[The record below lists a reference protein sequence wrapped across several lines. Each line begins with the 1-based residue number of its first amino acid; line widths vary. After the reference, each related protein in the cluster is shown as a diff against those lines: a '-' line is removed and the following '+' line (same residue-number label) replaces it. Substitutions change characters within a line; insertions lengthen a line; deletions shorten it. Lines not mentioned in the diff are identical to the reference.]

1 MNLTQTAFIFAA
13 VFGTMTVL
21 PLASTYA
28 DVADMPSN
36 ETVAS
41 QPSPQGSS
49 VGPYDGADYE
59 AARHQYN
66 N

>member
-1 MNLTQTAFIFAA
+1 MNFTQTAFIFAA
-13 VFGTMTVL
+13 VFGTMTLL

-28 DVADMPSN
+28 DTASN

-41 QPSPQGSS
+41 QPQQGSS